1 MQTEHDSDAMVWSDA
16 FVLGFGPMD
25 EVHEEFVD
33 LVGAMQKARDEELAA
48 LLEALATHAKAH
60 FDAENAWM
68 VATDF
73 PARECHIDEHAAV
86 MRSVHQVRER
96 LARGDHAVARRL
108 ADELASWFPGHADY
122 LDSAL
127 AHWMC
132 KRRLGGKPVI
142 LRRDIKP
149 AALRDGASLAASSV
163 SK

>member
-1 MQTEHDSDAMVWSDA
+1 MHTEHDSEAMVWSDA

-25 EVHEEFVD
+25 DVHHEFVD
-33 LVGAMQKARDEELAA
+33 IVGAMQQARDEELAG
-48 LLEALATHAKAH
+48 LLDAFAIHAQAH
-60 FDAENAWM
+60 FDAENTWM
-68 VATDF
+68 VETDF

-96 LARGDHAVARRL
+96 LERGDYAVVRRL
-108 ADELASWFPGHADY
+108 ASELASWFPGHADY

-149 AALRDGASLAASSV
+149 AVLRDGTNLAVPSV
-163 SK
+163 

>member
-1 MQTEHDSDAMVWSDA
+1 MQTEHDSDAIVWSDA

-25 EVHEEFVD
+25 EVHEEFVN
-33 LVGAMQKARDEELAA
+33 LVGAMQTARDEELAA
-48 LLEALATHAKAH
+48 LLDAFAKHAQAH

-68 VATDF
+68 VETDF

-96 LARGDHAVARRL
+96 LAGGDYAVARRL

-149 AALRDGASLAASSV
+149 AALRDGASLAVPSV
-163 SK
+163 

>member
-1 MQTEHDSDAMVWSDA
+1 MHIEHDSDPIVWSDA
-16 FVLGFGPMD
+16 FMLGFGPMD
-25 EVHEEFVD
+25 DVHEEFVEI
-33 LVGAMQKARDEELAA
+33 VSAMQQAKDEELAG
-48 LLEALATHAKAH
+48 LLETFTVHAKAH

-68 VATDF
+68 VETDF
-73 PARECHIDEHAAV
+73 PARACHIDEHAAV
-86 MRSVHQVRER
+86 MRSVHQVRDR
-96 LARGDHAVARRL
+96 LAQGDYAVARRL

-149 AALRDGASLAASSV
+149 AALRGEGTPASSV
-163 SK
+163 V

>member
-1 MQTEHDSDAMVWSDA
+1 MHTEHDSDPMVWSDA
-16 FVLGFGPMD
+16 FLLGFDPMD
-25 EVHEEFVD
+25 DVHEEFVEI
-33 LVGAMQKARDEELAA
+33 VGAMQRAKDEELAG
-48 LLEALATHAKAH
+48 LLESFTVHAQAH

-68 VATDF
+68 VETDF

-96 LARGDHAVARRL
+96 LAQGDYAVARRL

-149 AALRDGASLAASSV
+149 MALRGEDAPASSGV
-163 SK
+163 